1 MGFNTKKHVTSTKH
15 FAQCKVMISIK
26 KSVLYLNGFQYK
38 KTCFINK
45 TLCSVQS
52 DDFNQEKRLIFKWVS
67 IKKNMLHQQN
77 PLLSA
82 K

>member
-1 MGFNTKKHVTSTKH
+1 MGFNKKKHVTSTKP
-15 FAQCKVMISIK
+15 FAQCKVIVSIK

-38 KTCFINK
+38 KTCYINK

-52 DDFNQEKRLIFKWVS
+52 DNFNQEKRFIFKWVS
-67 IKKNMLHQQN
+67 IQKNMLHQQN
-77 PLLSA
+77 TLLSA